1 MSQGPGTG
9 DPGPG
14 GITRREL
21 LGALGAAALPVLG
34 GAGVGRGDG
43 HTGGRAGGLQTE
55 GPAGTPSDPD
65 LLHPKVWWEK
75 VLTAGEL
82 TTLTALADAIIPA
95 DERSPSASQVGVP
108 DYINEWASAPYDS
121 HREALGQIRDGL
133 VWLDVE
139 AQRRF
144 SRRFD
149 QLVEA
154 EQQQICDEICYLPKA
169 KPELQAAAKFFDLIR
184 DLCATGFYTTR
195 EGMKDLQYVGNVPL
209 QRFDGPPPEVLRHLG
224 LA

>member
-1 MSQGPGTG
+1 MGQRTLRFAP
-9 DPGPG
+9 
-14 GITRREL
+14 R
-21 LGALGAAALPVLG
+21 
-34 GAGVGRGDG
+34 GVGADPRWAGLARRRG
-43 HTGGRAGGLQTE
+43 
-55 GPAGTPSDPD
+55 
-65 LLHPKVWWEK
+65 
-75 VLTAGEL
+75 
-82 TTLTALADAIIPA
+82 
-95 DERSPSASQVGVP
+95 
-108 DYINEWASAPYDS
+108 
-121 HREALGQIRDGL
+121 
-133 VWLDVE
+133 
-139 AQRRF
+139 QRRF

-209 QRFDGPPPEVLRHLG
+209 QRFDGPPAEVLRHLG

>member
-14 GITRREL
+14 GLTRREL

-34 GAGVGRGDG
+34 GAGAARGDG
-43 HTGGRAGGLQTE
+43 QTARRAGGLRTE

-65 LLHPKVWWEK
+65 LLHPKIWWEK

-133 VWLDVE
+133 VWLDAE
-139 AQRRF
+139 ANGASAAGSTSWWRRSS
-144 SRRFD
+144 SRS
-149 QLVEA
+149 
-154 EQQQICDEICYLPKA
+154 
-169 KPELQAAAKFFDLIR
+169 
-184 DLCATGFYTTR
+184 ATRSATCPRRNPSCRPRRSSST
-195 EGMKDLQYVGNVPL
+195 
-209 QRFDGPPPEVLRHLG
+209 
-224 LA
+224 